1 MMMDLLSYMCSVEH
15 ILRMGIELFLAICIK
30 LLCDNGRIH
39 WRDFVN
45 DFVCIFS
52 PNQQPGDGLSREI
65 NGKRWLLSR
74 NVVDTFMAQR
84 DPDLHEEHTQVL
96 ARNAFRISMVC
107 FVMFAIGVLVILF

>member
-1 MMMDLLSYMCSVEH
+1 MDLLSYMCSVEH
-15 ILRMGIELFLAICIK
+15 ILRMSIELFLAVCIK

-65 NGKRWLLSR
+65 VMSR
-74 NVVDTFMAQR
+74 PQMSSNVVDDFMAQR
-84 DPDLHEEHTQVL
+84 DSKLHERHTQSL
-96 ARNAFRISMVC
+96 ARNAFVISIIC
-107 FVMFAIGVLVILF
+107 FVMFAIGSLVILL